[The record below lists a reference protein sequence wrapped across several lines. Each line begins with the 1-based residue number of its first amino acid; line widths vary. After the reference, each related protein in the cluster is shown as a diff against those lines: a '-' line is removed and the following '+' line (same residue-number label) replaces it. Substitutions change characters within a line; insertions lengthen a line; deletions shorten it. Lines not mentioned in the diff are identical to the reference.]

1 MQLHRCFDWFVVNNH
16 VNHQFKTSCEGSRMK
31 NLKSRV
37 LRRLLKTI
45 QSEENSFQVLGV
57 SRRKNDKKQEE
68 NARNHT

>member
-1 MQLHRCFDWFVVNNH
+1 
-16 VNHQFKTSCEGSRMK
+16 MK